1 MGSRNAAGRD
11 PLQVLE
17 AALRGGVTCF
27 QLREKGKGRLVG
39 EELHAF
45 GAACRDL
52 CRSHGVPFIV
62 NDDAGLAVSLGADG
76 LHIGQEDGDIREVR
90 ERIGGDMTLGVSAH
104 DPEEARAAVQAGAD
118 YIGMGPVYAT
128 SSKPD
133 ARPVAGTE
141 PIRAARREHPELPIV
156 GIGGI
161 GAANAAPV
169 IRSGADGVS
178 LITAISHAPDPE
190 RAAHD
195 LRRTVDATLIESGAI
210 R

>member
-27 QLREKGKGRLVG
+27 QLREKGEGRLVG

-76 LHIGQEDGDIREVR
+76 LHIGQEDGDIREIR
-90 ERIGGDMTLGVSAH
+90 ERIGGSLILGVSAH

-141 PIRAARREHPELPIV
+141 PIRAARREYPELPIV